1 MEAFY
6 YVDGDP
12 LKGQWIDLENIND
25 LDDVRE
31 VLAEGGWIPR
41 NEDGNPD
48 YGGDLLVADV
58 EGDLPYCFMGRYG
71 SFDLDNFID
80 ARDSGF
86 DVNAVAAF
94 IYLFDCWDAGRFS
107 DNYIGEYDSPEDYVY
122 ESINDNGLLDS
133 MPENLRCY
141 FDYEACARDAMLSDI
156 SAHNG
161 YYFYHW

>member
-41 NEDGNPD
+41 DEDGNPD

-71 SFDLDNFID
+71 SFDLDDFID
-80 ARDSGF
+80 ARDSRF
-86 DVNAVAAF
+86 DLNAIAAF
-94 IYLFDCWDAGRFS
+94 IYLFDEWNAERFS
-107 DNYIGEYDSPEDYVY
+107 DNYLGVYDSPEDYAYQYV
-122 ESINDNGLLDS
+122 DDCGLLDS
-133 MPENLRCY
+133 LPKNLRCY
-141 FDYEACARDAMLSDI
+141 FDYEKFASDLMI
-156 SAHNG
+156 NDITEHNG